1 MFLGV
6 IDGDMEVVPQHMLPG
21 EPQGGGHPTVIV
33 NPFADVNLLQQSPNS
48 KTSLISSGNP
58 ASSLN
63 SSPGLGGMIPSRAS
77 ERFSSLRAKS
87 NKLNAKLNQVR
98 PHNAVHCRTRLAV
111 ERA

>member
-1 MFLGV
+1 
-6 IDGDMEVVPQHMLPG
+6 MEVPAQHMLSG
-21 EPQGGGHPTVIV
+21 EPQGGHPTVIV

-63 SSPGLGGMIPSRAS
+63 SSPGLGAMIPSRAS

-98 PHNAVHCRTRLAV
+98 TLNYRLKSCFGSPFKV
-111 ERA
+111 QNLEMKF